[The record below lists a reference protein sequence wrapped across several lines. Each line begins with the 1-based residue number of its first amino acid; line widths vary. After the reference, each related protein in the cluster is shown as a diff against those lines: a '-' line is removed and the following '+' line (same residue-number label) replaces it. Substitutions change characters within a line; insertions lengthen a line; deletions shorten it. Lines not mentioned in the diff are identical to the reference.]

1 MTGFRLAADKQKAA
15 SNNAIFVSIVL
26 FAACGNSTPASNEA
40 ATTDA
45 APAAAQSEEAAPQPE
60 TLSDKTLTVVLQNE
74 PTALTGLLGSGT
86 ESGLIIMDTM
96 VNTLYRYEGETRQAV
111 PALASGYET
120 IDELHYRFTLRDDAC
135 YSDGTPVKARMSSTA
150 SPSTLSPASPM
161 PVTLTWKA

>member
-1 MTGFRLAADKQKAA
+1 M
-15 SNNAIFVSIVL
+15 L
-26 FAACGNSTPASNEA
+26 FAACGNSTPASNET

-60 TLSDKTLTVVLQNE
+60 TLSDKT
-74 PTALTGLLGSGT
+74 LTGLLGSGT